1 MLLGKISFYSAS
13 NDCNKSMKQF
23 NTFAANSPALSD
35 YYSPKG
41 GSQRFA
47 FPSSNNTANDASRTS
62 ALDPL
67 RFINSVNEH
76 YNKAYRVD
84 RRIEAARN
92 REVLEENNDSSL

>member
-1 MLLGKISFYSAS
+1 
-13 NDCNKSMKQF
+13 MKQF

-47 FPSSNNTANDASRTS
+47 FPSSNNTANDVSRTS

-92 REVLEENNDSSL
+92 KEVMAEENNDSMLEV

>member
-1 MLLGKISFYSAS
+1 MMVMEKISFIWLS

-47 FPSSNNTANDASRTS
+47 FPSSNHTVNDVSRTS

-84 RRIEAARN
+84 RRI
-92 REVLEENNDSSL
+92 